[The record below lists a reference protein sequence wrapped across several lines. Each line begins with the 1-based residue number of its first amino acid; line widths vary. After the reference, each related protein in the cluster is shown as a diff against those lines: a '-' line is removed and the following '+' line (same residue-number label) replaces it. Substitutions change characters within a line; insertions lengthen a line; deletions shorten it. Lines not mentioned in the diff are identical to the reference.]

1 MKILPHIPIPKPLG
15 SLLRSN
21 YYCEVLYPL
30 SETVDKQRIFKWLC
44 SIPMCYSSLI
54 NMKGPNISEGMPWR
68 NTRSVALTCP
78 IDSSI
83 RIIVSTP
90 GISRGILGDMPCVKG
105 CKIFFG
111 GLCVHHRGDRD
122 AICGYLFSLSYQLSY
137 LLICIYCKELAFAM
151 VGVRLA
157 SLESVV
163 QAIRKVKLE
172 TLGQEWN
179 FFRETSRPF
188 SWLDKALPYYPGNFF
203 FYIKLTDC
211 RCYNI

>member
-1 MKILPHIPIPKPLG
+1 
-15 SLLRSN
+15 
-21 YYCEVLYPL
+21 
-30 SETVDKQRIFKWLC
+30 
-44 SIPMCYSSLI
+44 
-54 NMKGPNISEGMPWR
+54 MKGPNISAGMPWR

-90 GISRGILGDMPCVKG
+90 GISPGILGDMPCVKG

-163 QAIRKVKLE
+163 QAVGRSSWKHLGRSGISSGNPLGLSTGWIRSSLII
-172 TLGQEWN
+172 QEI
-179 FFRETSRPF
+179 FFCM
-188 SWLDKALPYYPGNFF
+188 
-203 FYIKLTDC
+203 KLTDC

>member
-1 MKILPHIPIPKPLG
+1 
-15 SLLRSN
+15 
-21 YYCEVLYPL
+21 
-30 SETVDKQRIFKWLC
+30 
-44 SIPMCYSSLI
+44 
-54 NMKGPNISEGMPWR
+54 
-68 NTRSVALTCP
+68 
-78 IDSSI
+78 
-83 RIIVSTP
+83 
-90 GISRGILGDMPCVKG
+90 MPCVKG